1 MNIVESLRKIE
12 NQLFYKTGETHNLVG
27 AYLAEDVDKEKV
39 WEMLKSNNVKGIINL
54 LEQAWYDDE
63 WDDRDFATVDRPR
76 NKREQMEYIEKYCDM
91 VDGELVSVNGS
102 PKIVYSDG
110 ELAAGSLSELV
121 DMIHKELNEDYEPE
135 WHDTADQEQLDQPD
149 YTPEYVDD
157 DIDCEWWCGLDEKL
171 SEKEIDKYRDLESEY
186 RKLPN
191 QWGGKAK
198 AIMRMMAKLANKMDD
213 DQMRKFVSNKMAM
226 AESLEDLNV
235 LTDDELEQYR
245 ITDPDRDRDYV
256 GTMLWE
262 DVNYVEDLFPEI
274 STEDADIISDYVEH
288 LDAHLYLT
296 DDGVIIVQPLAFDSF
311 GYKDLK
317 SFLKDV
323 RYTVNQWEEGDY
335 FDADHAEEWIEKHP
349 YGYYNSEND
358 FGIDE
363 SLNEATDFKNFIY
376 DNLLNVADNA
386 EPKLI
391 TNYMIKCSKSAIPN
405 ALYYV
410 NKGEDVVLRLGNM
423 KDPVKGVVSHVWVE
437 HNGDI
442 IQTFGSNVDQKF
454 IDNYATKDKLH
465 PYISIALVPGDVEA
479 SREKIKDKLSKI
491 TNSGTTS
498 AQAQSAWKNTL
509 SKYWNNTNESLNESD
524 EKRFNSSREVMEFF
538 YELASMSE
546 NPEDAIK
553 KFVDEHKSDPH
564 VEDAYDEWCDMEPY

>member
-39 WEMLKSNNVKGIINL
+39 WEMLKSNNIKGIINL

-63 WDDRDFATVDRPR
+63 WDDRDFATVDKPR

-91 VDGELVSVNGS
+91 VDGELVSVNGK
-102 PKIVYSDG
+102 PKIVYPDG
-110 ELAAGSLSELV
+110 ELIAGSLSELV

-171 SEKEIDKYRDLESEY
+171 SEKEMDKYRDLEVEY

-198 AIMRMMAKLANKMDD
+198 AIMKMMAKLANKMDD

-245 ITDPDRDRDYV
+245 ITDSDRDYA

-262 DVNYVEDLFPEI
+262 DVFYIEDLFPGI
-274 STEDADIISDYVEH
+274 SVEDAGIISDYVEH

-296 DDGVIIVQPLAFDSF
+296 DDGVIIVQPLAFDAF
-311 GYKDLK
+311 GYRDLE

-323 RYTVNQWEEGDY
+323 KYTISQWDDEN
-335 FDADHAEEWIEKHP
+335 FD
-349 YGYYNSEND
+349 
-358 FGIDE
+358 ID
-363 SLNEATDFKNFIY
+363 
-376 DNLLNVADNA
+376 
-386 EPKLI
+386 
-391 TNYMIKCSKSAIPN
+391 
-405 ALYYV
+405 
-410 NKGEDVVLRLGNM
+410 
-423 KDPVKGVVSHVWVE
+423 
-437 HNGDI
+437 
-442 IQTFGSNVDQKF
+442 
-454 IDNYATKDKLH
+454 
-465 PYISIALVPGDVEA
+465 
-479 SREKIKDKLSKI
+479 
-491 TNSGTTS
+491 
-498 AQAQSAWKNTL
+498 
-509 SKYWNNTNESLNESD
+509 ESLNESD

-538 YELASMSE
+538 YELASMSD